1 MISKAP
7 ETLTACKYFKDGGFD
22 EYLTDIDMGTVV
34 EVFDMGLSKG
44 GYTGEN
50 KKGKDNLNFER
61 EYESGKRRI
70 ILMSVLRDSEGGK
83 CLTHEWEFSCPENEA
98 KKWIGKFIG
107 FYTDS
112 DFEIV

>member
-61 EYESGKRRI
+61 EYESGKRIDLNRLDLSNI
-70 ILMSVLRDSEGGK
+70 Q
-83 CLTHEWEFSCPENEA
+83 CPHQ
-98 KKWIGKFIG
+98 
-107 FYTDS
+107 
-112 DFEIV
+112 EIDIMKGLV